1 MNMIRWQASIVL
13 AAALL
18 AIPVLAGCPV
28 TAGLKTEATSVLT
41 EARLRFNR
49 SEYGPAA
56 AKCGEYI
63 VAYPESPVLAEAYY
77 LRGLCRMYQRRPKD
91 AVADFSRVLPR
102 AVDDDE
108 LQFKC
113 RLALAHVAY
122 EQSDYPKA
130 AKLYEIIIEEADA
143 ALQPEILFRYGMS
156 LNSTGRGA
164 AGVAIFRR
172 LLAEFPSS
180 GAADR
185 LRKRVS
191 LPGGRPETITPPKQG
206 SFAIQVGAFGKQA
219 NARQA
224 IGKLADR
231 GYPALSRQCRKN
243 GRDLYAVLV
252 GWYTARAEAEVI
264 RRQLLALFPGA
275 ILVERQ

>member
-1 MNMIRWQASIVL
+1 MNMIRWQGLIVL

-28 TAGLKTEATSVLT
+28 TAGLETEATSVLT

-63 VAYPESPVLAEAYY
+63 TAYPQSPVLAEAYY
-77 LRGLCRMYQRRPKD
+77 LRGLCRMYQRRPKE
-91 AVADFSRVLPR
+91 AAADLSQALPR
-102 AVDDDE
+102 AVDDGE

-122 EQSDYPKA
+122 EQSDYRKA
-130 AKLYEIIIEEADA
+130 AKLYEAVVEKADA

-156 LNSTGRGA
+156 LNSTGQGA
-164 AGVAIFRR
+164 AGVTIFRR

-191 LPGGRPETITPPKQG
+191 LPGGRSETPRKQG
-206 SFAIQVGAFGKQA
+206 RFAVQIGAFGKQA

-224 IGKLADR
+224 ISKLADR
-231 GYPALSRQCRKN
+231 GYPALSQQRRKN
-243 GRDLYAVLV
+243 GRDLHAVLV
-252 GWYTARAEAEVI
+252 GWYAVRAEAEAI